1 MTEWFYNKNGKDV
14 GPLSNRAFLE
24 KVKSGAISESTLVRK
39 DNAKWVKAATV
50 GGLFDAVDRGE
61 SKLVCPYCG
70 GVMAATTGTCNQCYR
85 EVSVAIKTDNQMGQ
99 PVTRRKET
107 VAEKLKASETFAEGY
122 VEENERMR
130 IVAFLYSIGA
140 VMILPILALTFS
152 QGGVDN
158 LMVLCLFIFMLLI
171 LAFAGFLHRRENK
184 REQQGHHHDSVES

>member
-1 MTEWFYNKNGKDV
+1 MAEWFYNKNGKDV
-14 GPLSNRAFLE
+14 GPLSNREFLE

-39 DNAKWVKAATV
+39 DNAKWVKAVTV
-50 GGLFDAVDRGE
+50 GGLFDAVDRGK

-70 GVMAATTGTCNQCYR
+70 GAMATTTGTCNQCYR
-85 EVSVAIKTDNQMGQ
+85 EVSVAIKTDNQVSQ
-99 PVTRRKET
+99 SVTRSKET
-107 VAEKLKASETFAEGY
+107 VAEKLKASETFSEGY

-158 LMVLCLFIFMLLI
+158 IMVICLFIFMVLV
-171 LAFAGFLHRRENK
+171 LALAGFLHRRENK
-184 REQQGHHHDSVES
+184 RQQQGHQGSADF